1 MVWCYTYVSAI
12 ETVQTACYCNMA
24 ALYCDH
30 HRQVTHVR
38 KGWFS
43 KYVRLLA
50 ILPMYVEHHSFV
62 MSVPAEKPPL
72 HNRLHLYFTTMCISL
87 AQPKQWKGSVN
98 QLTSSNV
105 ASSNPDLRNSAT
117 TAFRNSFSIR
127 DAILW

>member
-43 KYVRLLA
+43 KYVQLLA

-62 MSVPAEKPPL
+62 MSVTLVFHHHVHYPC
-72 HNRLHLYFTTMCISL
+72 TT
-87 AQPKQWKGSVN
+87 KQWKGSVN